1 MNLEEFR
8 LERIQSLYEN
18 EVQHNLS
25 DSGVHPYKL
34 GEILTDEELSQIQ
47 DIELGYGWTNGT
59 PALRQAIAH
68 LYKNRDESHV
78 VVTNGSAE
86 ANLILVMSQLSAGD
100 EILVVVPNYLQ
111 IWGFA
116 KALGVRVK
124 EVSLAADREWSLDLN
139 GLESAIT
146 SKTKLI
152 TLCNPNNPTGALLSQ
167 AEQERLIG
175 LADANNIML
184 HVDEIY
190 RGSELDHDEPPS
202 FADLSPKVFVSAGM
216 SKSLALPGLRVGWL
230 LGPAEDIYQAWS
242 AKDYASIT
250 TSAVSEFI
258 STRVLEPSRRRQVLD
273 RSKRILRENRQY
285 LTDWIQQRDWCHYV
299 PPKAGGMG
307 FIQYDLPVSADTL
320 TETLRTDYSVLT
332 LSGTVFGLDGYVRL
346 GIGSPKHHIEAG
358 LKALEDCVESN
369 YLSR

>member
-18 EVQHNLS
+18 DVAHNLS

-34 GEILTDEELSQIQ
+34 GELLSEEEFAELKS
-47 DIELGYGWTNGT
+47 IELGYGWTNGT
-59 PALRQAIAH
+59 PALRDAIAN
-68 LYKNRDESHV
+68 LYRDRDQSHV

-111 IWGFA
+111 IWGIA
-116 KALGVRVK
+116 KALGVTVK
-124 EVSLAADREWSLDLN
+124 EVSLAADSHWSLDL
-139 GLESAIT
+139 SAIEAAIT
-146 SKTKLI
+146 PATKMI
-152 TLCNPNNPTGALLSQ
+152 TLCNPNNPTGALLSLDEQ
-167 AEQERLIG
+167 KQLVALAEAKGVI
-175 LADANNIML
+175 L

-190 RGSELDHDEPPS
+190 RGSELDQDEPPS
-202 FADLSPKVFVSAGM
+202 FADLSPNTFVSAGM

-230 LGPAEDIYQAWS
+230 VGPSQDIYNAWS

-250 TSAVSEFI
+250 TSAVSEYI
-258 STRVLEPSRRRQVLD
+258 STLVLEPGRRRQVLD

-285 LTDWIQQRDWCHYV
+285 LTNWVEQRDWCSYV

-307 FIQYDLPVSADTL
+307 FISYDLPVSADTL
-320 TETLRTDYSVLT
+320 TETLRTEYSVLT

-358 LKALEDCVESN
+358 LRALEDCVTQN
-369 YLSR
+369 YL